1 MKIDEKTELL
11 RNLGLSNPEIIA
23 YTGLLRLGV
32 TGASELAKEIGV
44 KRTTI
49 YPILENLKE
58 KGLVNSYK
66 KASKTFFDP
75 LSPNKLVSHYEHRLE
90 SLTKMI
96 PYLEQIQNTQAKPY
110 GVRFIQTKRGFE
122 SFYNDILDE
131 YRDKSYYIIGN
142 ANAFIGLDTEFVIG
156 FRKKRALR
164 NIHTKLILSHDSK
177 SAVGQDDPSLIRE
190 FKYLS
195 EKYLF
200 KSTIDI
206 YDDKILIIG
215 PEVKAMAVV
224 IAIPPM
230 VDVFRSVFEVMWES
244 L

>member
-11 RNLGLSNPEIIA
+11 RNLGLSNPEIVA

-58 KGLVNSYK
+58 KELVNSYK
-66 KASKTFFDP
+66 KGSKTFFDP
-75 LSPNKLVSHYEHRLE
+75 LSPNKLIPHFEHKLE

-96 PYLEQIQNTQAKPY
+96 PYLESMQNSSEKPY
-110 GVRFIQTKRGFE
+110 GVRFIQTKREFE
-122 SFYNDILDE
+122 SFYNNILSE

-142 ANAFIGLDTEFVIG
+142 TNAFIGLDTDFVID
-156 FRKKRALR
+156 FRKKRAQR
-164 NIHTKLILSHDSK
+164 NIRTKLILSHDSK
-177 SAVGQDDPSLIRE
+177 SSVGQDDPSLLRE

-195 EKYLF
+195 EKYSF

-215 PEVKAMAVV
+215 PDVKAMAVV
-224 IAIPPM
+224 IAVPPM
-230 VDVFRSVFEVMWES
+230 VDVFRSVFEVIWES